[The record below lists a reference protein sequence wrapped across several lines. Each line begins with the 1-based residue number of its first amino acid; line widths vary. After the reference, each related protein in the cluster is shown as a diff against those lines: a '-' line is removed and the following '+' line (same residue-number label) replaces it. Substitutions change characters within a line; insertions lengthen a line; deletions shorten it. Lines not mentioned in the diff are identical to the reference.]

1 MIASALESLSER
13 RMDADDWEALSGYLD
28 VLQAPLQ
35 PLADNLESQT
45 YETFE
50 RDPVKY
56 EQYEAAIASAL
67 LDRPQGSTTV
77 IWVVGAGRGP
87 LVRRALSAADSTKR
101 TVRVYAVEKNPNA
114 VIT

>member
-1 MIASALESLSER
+1 MRGE
-13 RMDADDWEALSGYLD
+13 DWEALSLYMD
-28 VLQAPLQ
+28 VMQAPLQ

-56 EQYEAAIASAL
+56 EQYQAAIAKAL
-67 LDRPQGSTTV
+67 LDRPVDALTV
-77 IWVVGAGRGP
+77 VWVVGAGRGP
-87 LVRRALSAADSTKR
+87 LVRRALAAADATGR
-101 TVRVYAVEKNPNA
+101 RVKVLAVEKNPNA